1 MFTVVHF
8 RGVGGVNWVK
18 YGIMYPKSDYISTF
32 RLKLGWNIRWCTL
45 HVYIFER
52 ESNGKR
58 QVATVFCVAS
68 THLTR
73 LDLGAHAHV

>member
-1 MFTVVHF
+1 MWTLEKKFHDLSRKQRIGIICKMFTVVHF

-18 YGIMYPKSDYISTF
+18 YGRMHPKSDYISTF

-58 QVATVFCVAS
+58 
-68 THLTR
+68 
-73 LDLGAHAHV
+73 